1 MNALSLVEENYL
13 KAIYHLSAAGKSPVS
28 TNALA
33 DNMNNKAASVT
44 DMMKRLSSK
53 GVISYEKYHGVNISE
68 KGKDAALKVI
78 RKHRLWETFLVEK
91 LNFNWD
97 EVHDV
102 AEQLEHIQSTLLI
115 EKLDAFL
122 GYPKA
127 DPHGHPIPDRNG
139 KIHDVKQIPLSVFA
153 INKNGVVRSV
163 QDASPTFLQYLS
175 KIGVHIGA
183 SIRILEKIEFD
194 GSLEVMIDNTKKVF
208 ISREAAENLLIADKL

>member
-1 MNALSLVEENYL
+1 
-13 KAIYHLSAAGKSPVS
+13 
-28 TNALA
+28 
-33 DNMNNKAASVT
+33 
-44 DMMKRLSSK
+44 
-53 GVISYEKYHGVNISE
+53 
-68 KGKDAALKVI
+68 
-78 RKHRLWETFLVEK
+78 LVEK

-102 AEQLEHIQSTLLI
+102 AEQLEHIQSSLLI

-139 KIHDVKQIPLSVFA
+139 KIHDVKQVPLSVFA
-153 INKNGVVRSV
+153 IDKNGTVRSV

-208 ISREAAENLLIADKL
+208 ISREAAENLLITDKL